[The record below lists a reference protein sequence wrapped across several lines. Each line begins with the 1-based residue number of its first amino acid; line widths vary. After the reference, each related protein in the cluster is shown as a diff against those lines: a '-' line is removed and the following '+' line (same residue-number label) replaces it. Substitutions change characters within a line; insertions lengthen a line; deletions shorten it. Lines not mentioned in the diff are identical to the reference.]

1 MRSYPTNS
9 PEAAARIVGLLL
21 ISDGHVSRS
30 ETDALQRLDIER
42 ELGLAP
48 GDFAQVL
55 HALCEDLL
63 MGARERRLLTGNLDE
78 AALAALMAE
87 VTEPELQQRVLH
99 FACAAATADHH
110 VAAAEAWIME
120 AALKHWRMGEASDP
134 PEAAPVAAGL

>member
-30 ETDALQRLDIER
+30 ETDALQRLNIER

-87 VTEPELQQRVLH
+87 VTDPPLQQRVLH
-99 FACAAATADHH
+99 FACTAATADHH
-110 VAAAEAWIME
+110 LAAAEAWIME
-120 AALKHWRMGEASDP
+120 AALKHWRMADV
-134 PEAAPVAAGL
+134 AAPHEAPSPAAGH

>member
-1 MRSYPTNS
+1 MRNYPTNS

-30 ETDALQRLDIER
+30 ETDALQRLNIER

-48 GDFAQVL
+48 GAFGHVL

-78 AALAALMAE
+78 AALAALLAE
-87 VTEPELQQRVLH
+87 VTDPELQQRVLH
-99 FACAAATADHH
+99 FACTAATADHH
-110 VAAAEAWIME
+110 MAAAEAWIME
-120 AALKHWRMGEASDP
+120 AALKHWRIGEVPARH
-134 PEAAPVAAGL
+134 EATTPAAVP